1 MYKAVRTF
9 TLDVPVQTLLDVVW
23 DVEHYPKFVKGVR
36 KVTILHEMVH
46 WGDLRD
52 YYDQPDVLYEDLSG
66 RSRTIDVGHQFE
78 LEAFGE
84 IVEERNW
91 RQYRRSKTR

>member
-1 MYKAVRTF
+1 
-9 TLDVPVQTLLDVVW
+9 
-23 DVEHYPKFVKGVR
+23 
-36 KVTILHEMVH
+36 MVH

-52 YYDQPDVLYEDLSG
+52 NYDQPDVLHEDLSG